1 MTSGLYV
8 SAWLSDFLGDH
19 YATDQLSPDENGVG
33 LGHNQ
38 SGYLVQLNVI
48 AQIAILGKVTR
59 FDWLDTQRLSV
70 TWSILGLGEYEL
82 QDSDDRVPPNRA
94 VDVYLDE

>member
-1 MTSGLYV
+1 MT
-8 SAWLSDFLGDH
+8 F
-19 YATDQLSPDENGVG
+19 P
-33 LGHNQ
+33 
-38 SGYLVQLNVI
+38 
-48 AQIAILGKVTR
+48 QIAILGKVTR

-82 QDSDDRVPPNRA
+82 RDSDDRVPPNRA